1 MPAKN
6 RIFYMVITR
15 GVGGRVPQKR
25 VKFHRKK
32 GKENYRISL
41 TRCVLLGHSEDILG
55 HSRTF

>member
-41 TRCVLLGHSEDILG
+41 TRYVLLGHSEI
-55 HSRTF
+55 R